1 MNLKRILLPL
11 IILLTTV
18 ALVWYIF
25 VSKPVAKR
33 FDEKP
38 SHKLRTE
45 VMAPASEDYQVWVPS
60 YGIIKPKT
68 QSLVIAQVSGQVLKV
83 SDRFREGAFFEAGE
97 VLLEIDDA
105 DYQAQLTIAQAELR
119 QAEFTLEDEK
129 ARSVMALN
137 DWKKL
142 GNTTPPPSLVAR
154 EPQMNSALSVM
165 EASRAKVHQ
174 AQLNLNRTKVIAPF
188 AGRVLN
194 LDVNVGQVVNNGT
207 TLGTVYAVDEVE
219 VRLPLKQ
226 SDLVHLKLPESYRDL
241 ATQAS
246 EAKIPVELMATM
258 GGKTHSWDGELV
270 RVEGTIDAQT
280 RQLYVVVVVKDP
292 YKFREDGTPPLKI
305 GQFVNALIKAE
316 TLEDVVVL
324 PRAAVSSANHINVIS
339 NDVLNRV
346 PIEPL
351 WMNDSHVVI
360 SNQFEAGQLISTTPL
375 GDVVSGTAVQIIKEG
390 AVQSNEASADE
401 KKPAGK
407 RRKKS

>member
-1 MNLKRILLPL
+1 
-11 IILLTTV
+11 
-18 ALVWYIF
+18 
-25 VSKPVAKR
+25 
-33 FDEKP
+33 
-38 SHKLRTE
+38 
-45 VMAPASEDYQVWVPS
+45 
-60 YGIIKPKT
+60 
-68 QSLVIAQVSGQVLKV
+68 
-83 SDRFREGAFFEAGE
+83 
-97 VLLEIDDA
+97 
-105 DYQAQLTIAQAELR
+105 
-119 QAEFTLEDEK
+119 
-129 ARSVMALN
+129 
-137 DWKKL
+137 
-142 GNTTPPPSLVAR
+142 
-154 EPQMNSALSVM
+154 
-165 EASRAKVHQ
+165 
-174 AQLNLNRTKVIAPF
+174 VIAPF

>member
-18 ALVWYIF
+18 VLVWYIF

-246 EAKIPVELMATM
+246 EAKIPVKLMATM